1 MDKIRAQ
8 KLFPCRKPSSHYV
21 TVIFPT
27 DARWRELGEKIY
39 ISALISSSSLSL
51 KRIGVRE
58 EVSRN
63 SGESPFKQWAGL
75 HELMIASFPPET
87 GPPFPPILP

>member
-39 ISALISSSSLSL
+39 ISALIFF
-51 KRIGVRE
+51 I
-58 EVSRN
+58 
-63 SGESPFKQWAGL
+63 
-75 HELMIASFPPET
+75 
-87 GPPFPPILP
+87 PIIEADRSA